1 MATKKNLYVYGG
13 IIGFFV
19 IFFGVAVP
27 FCIFKVYV
35 NEIGVWTKVW
45 PVGITDLTRGVVEQD
60 YFVGW
65 HRGIPIVDYW
75 DRYDGTVQTLNR
87 TSDKI
92 KGRRME
98 PIQVRTVDDYDVS
111 VELIIKYKIRRGSA
125 WKLRK
130 LLGPGEAK
138 YEPKAARKTAQEKV
152 RYKVILNNET
162 VDVARSVFG
171 KMTEKHLY
179 DPYEKRKRAKQA
191 LKELQK
197 RMDGR
202 FLDIIDA
209 LLLDLKFDPKLDRK
223 IKNVKLAELDILLN
237 ISKGKAADYRGITNI
252 IDADTEAWV
261 ERIEGDRIAKFTILE
276 ALVNQ
281 RIAELMAAADKY
293 WVEKKAESDRY
304 KAERMA
310 AGELLVRKAK
320 AEGENL
326 RRAAMIGVGG
336 DLIVALEATKNIN
349 LGYLEFTTQR
359 VDLLDI
365 EQMVQKFGA
374 APEKKKD

>member
-1 MATKKNLYVYGG
+1 MANKKPYIYGG

-19 IFFGVAVP
+19 IFFGVAIP
-27 FCIFKVYV
+27 FCIFKVQIE
-35 NEIGVWTKVW
+35 EIGVWTKVW
-45 PVGITDLTRGVVEQD
+45 PVGIYDFSRGVVEHD

-65 HRGIPIVDYW
+65 HRGIPIVDWW
-75 DRYDGTVQTLNR
+75 DRYDGTVQTMYR
-87 TSDKI
+87 TSERI
-92 KGRRME
+92 KGRRKE
-98 PIQVRTVDDYDVS
+98 AIQVRTMDDYDVS

-125 WKLRK
+125 WRLRK
-130 LLGPGEAK
+130 LLGPGD
-138 YEPKAARKTAQEKV
+138 
-152 RYKVILNNET
+152 RYKIILHNET
-162 VDVARSVFG
+162 VDVARSIFG

-179 DPYEKRKRAKQA
+179 DPYEKRKRAKQSRD
-191 LKELQK
+191 ELQK
-197 RMDGR
+197 RMEDR
-202 FLDIIDA
+202 YIDIIDV

-237 ISKGKAADYRGITNI
+237 ISKAKAADYRGITNI
-252 IDADTEAWV
+252 IDADAEAWV

-276 ALVNQ
+276 ALTNQ
-281 RIAELMAAADKY
+281 RIAEIMAAAEKY
-293 WVEKKAESDRY
+293 VVEKKAAADRY
-304 KAERMA
+304 RDERIA
-310 AGELLVRKAK
+310 AGELMVRKAR

-336 DLIVALEATKNIN
+336 DLIVALEAAKNIN

-374 APEKKKD
+374 APEKKK

>member
-1 MATKKNLYVYGG
+1 MNTKKNVYVYGG
-13 IIGFFV
+13 VIGFFV
-19 IFFGVAVP
+19 IFFGVAIP
-27 FCIFKVYV
+27 FCIYKVSV
-35 NEIGVWTKVW
+35 GELGVWTKVW
-45 PVGITDLTRGVVEQD
+45 PVGITDFSRGVVEQD

-75 DRYDGTVQTLNR
+75 D
-87 TSDKI
+87 
-92 KGRRME
+92 
-98 PIQVRTVDDYDVS
+98 DYDVS
-111 VELIIKYKIRRGSA
+111 VELILKYKIQRGNA

-130 LLGPGEAK
+130 LLGPGD
-138 YEPKAARKTAQEKV
+138 
-152 RYKVILNNET
+152 RYKIILNNET
-162 VDVARSVFG
+162 FDVARSVFG

-191 LKELQK
+191 LEELQK
-197 RMDGR
+197 RMDSR
-202 FLDIIDA
+202 FLSIIDV

-281 RIAELMAAADKY
+281 RIAEIMATAEKY
-293 WVEKKAESDRY
+293 MVEKKAAANRY
-304 KAERMA
+304 KQERAA
-310 AGELLVRKAK
+310 AGDLLVRKAW

-326 RRAAMIGVGG
+326 RREAMIGVGG
-336 DLIVALEATKNIN
+336 DLIVALEAAKNIN
-349 LGYLEFTTQR
+349 LGYLEFTTQQ
-359 VDLLDI
+359 VDLLEI
-365 EQMVQKFGA
+365 EDMVQKFGV
-374 APEKKKD
+374 APEKKN

>member
-1 MATKKNLYVYGG
+1 MNPKKNVYVYGG
-13 IIGFFV
+13 VIGFFV
-19 IFFGVAVP
+19 IFFGVAIP
-27 FCIFKVYV
+27 FCIYKVSV
-35 NEIGVWTKVW
+35 EELGVWTKVW
-45 PVGITDLTRGVVEQD
+45 PVGITDFSRGVVEQD

-75 DRYDGTVQTLNR
+75 DVYDGTVQTMNR
-87 TSDKI
+87 TSDKVLG
-92 KGRRME
+92 KQMD
-98 PIQVRTVDDYDVS
+98 PIQVRTMDDYDVS
-111 VELIIKYKIRRGSA
+111 VELILKYKIQRGNA

-130 LLGPGEAK
+130 LLGPGD
-138 YEPKAARKTAQEKV
+138 
-152 RYKVILNNET
+152 RYKIILNNET

-191 LKELQK
+191 LEELQK
-197 RMDGR
+197 RMDSR
-202 FLDIIDA
+202 FLSIIDV

-281 RIAELMAAADKY
+281 RIAEIMATAEKY
-293 WVEKKAESDRY
+293 MVEKKAAANRY
-304 KAERMA
+304 KQERTA
-310 AGELLVRKAK
+310 AGDLLVRKAR

-326 RRAAMIGVGG
+326 RREAMIGVGG
-336 DLIVALEATKNIN
+336 DLIVALEAAKNIN
-349 LGYLEFTTQR
+349 LGYLEFTTQQ
-359 VDLLDI
+359 VDLLEI
-365 EQMVQKFGA
+365 EDMVQKFGV
-374 APEKKKD
+374 APEKKN

>member
-1 MATKKNLYVYGG
+1 MNSKRNLYVYGG

-19 IFFGVAVP
+19 IFFGVAIP

-35 NEIGVWTKVW
+35 QEIGVWTKVW
-45 PVGITDLTRGVVEQD
+45 PVGVTDFTRGVVEED

-75 DRYDGTVQTLNR
+75 DVYDGTVQTMNR
-87 TSDKI
+87 TSDKVG
-92 KGRRME
+92 GRRME

-111 VELIIKYKIRRGSA
+111 VELILKYKVRRGSA
-125 WKLRK
+125 WRLRK
-130 LLGPGEAK
+130 LLGPGKAGS
-138 YEPKAARKTAQEKV
+138 PKGKI
-152 RYKVILNNET
+152 RYQIILENEM

-179 DPYEKRKRAKQA
+179 DPYAKRKRAKQA
-191 LKELQK
+191 LVELQK

-202 FLDIIDA
+202 FLDIIDV

-261 ERIEGDRIAKFTILE
+261 ERIEGDRKSKFTILD

-281 RIAELMAAADKY
+281 RITELMAAADKY
-293 WVEKKAESDRY
+293 WVEKKASSDRY
-304 KAERMA
+304 KADEVASGR
-310 AGELLVRKAK
+310 LLVRKAL

-326 RRAAMIGVGG
+326 RREAMLGIGG

-349 LGYLEFTTQR
+349 LGYLEFTTQV

-374 APEKKKD
+374 APAKGLQ

>member
-27 FCIFKVYV
+27 FCIIKVSV
-35 NEIGVWTKVW
+35 EEIGVWTKVW
-45 PVGITDLTRGVVEQD
+45 PVGITDFSRGVVEQD

-65 HRGIPIVDYW
+65 HRGIPIVDLW
-75 DRYDGTVQTLNR
+75 DRYDGTVQTMNR
-87 TSDKI
+87 TSDKVQG
-92 KGRRME
+92 KRME

-111 VELIIKYKIRRGSA
+111 VELILKYKIQRGNA

-130 LLGPGEAK
+130 LLGPGD
-138 YEPKAARKTAQEKV
+138 
-152 RYKVILNNET
+152 RYKIILNNET

-191 LKELQK
+191 LVELQK
-197 RMDGR
+197 RMDSR
-202 FLDIIDA
+202 FLNIIDV

-281 RIAELMAAADKY
+281 RIAEITAAAEKY
-293 WVEKKAESDRY
+293 MVEKKAAANRY
-304 KAERMA
+304 KQERTA
-310 AGELLVRKAK
+310 AGDLLVRKAR

-326 RRAAMIGVGG
+326 KRAAMIGVGG
-336 DLIVALEATKNIN
+336 DLIVALEAAKNIN

-359 VDLLDI
+359 VDLLEI
-365 EQMVQKFGA
+365 EDMVQKFGV
-374 APEKKKD
+374 APEKKE

>member
-1 MATKKNLYVYGG
+1 MATKRNLYVYGG
-13 IIGFFV
+13 TIGFFI
-19 IFFGVAVP
+19 IFFSVAIP

-35 NEIGVWTKVW
+35 EEIGVWTKVW
-45 PVGITDLTRGVVEQD
+45 PVGITDFQRGVVQQD

-75 DRYDGTVQTLNR
+75 DRYNATVQSMNMT
-87 TSDKI
+87 TDKI
-92 KGRRME
+92 AGRRME

-130 LLGPGEAK
+130 LLGPGAAA
-138 YEPKAARKTAQEKV
+138 YEPKKAKKTVQERV
-152 RYKVILNNET
+152 RYKIILKNET
-162 VDVARSVFG
+162 IDVARSVFG

-191 LKELQK
+191 LTELQK
-197 RMDGR
+197 RMDTR
-202 FLDIIDA
+202 FLDIIDV

-261 ERIEGDRIAKFTILE
+261 ERIEGDRIAKFTVLD

-281 RIAELMAAADKY
+281 RIAELTAAADKY
-293 WVEKKAESDRY
+293 LIEKKAGADRY
-304 KAERMA
+304 YQERAA
-310 AGELLVRKAK
+310 AGDLLVRKAR

-336 DLIVALEATKNIN
+336 DLIVALEAAKNIN

-359 VDLLDI
+359 VDMLDI
-365 EQMVQKFGA
+365 EDMVLKFGA
-374 APEKKKD
+374 APEKEQ